1 MTKDHPPY
9 DVGYKKPPKG
19 KRFKKGQSGNKKGRP
34 KGVKNIGTLFKKM
47 LNESITIQEN
57 GKARKSTMRET
68 IVRRTVID
76 AAKGNHKARETV
88 FLHAKEPIKDPDH
101 MTNDELLNSL
111 LDKFDDQGLQDFI
124 EGVRIVGA
132 KAHKDFE
139 TS

>member
-34 KGVKNIGTLFKKM
+34 KGVKNIGTLFKKI

-88 FLHAKEPIKDPDH
+88 FLHAKELIKDPDH
-101 MTNDELLNSL
+101 MTNEEKLDQFLDQFDE
-111 LDKFDDQGLQDFI
+111 QGLKDLL
-124 EGVRIVGA
+124 EGLRVMGVDMGDDS
-132 KAHKDFE
+132 K